1 MTYADMVWK
10 LVEMILEQQQEEV
23 TNEQNEK
30 QQD

>member
-10 LVEMILEQQQEEV
+10 LVEMILEKQQEEV